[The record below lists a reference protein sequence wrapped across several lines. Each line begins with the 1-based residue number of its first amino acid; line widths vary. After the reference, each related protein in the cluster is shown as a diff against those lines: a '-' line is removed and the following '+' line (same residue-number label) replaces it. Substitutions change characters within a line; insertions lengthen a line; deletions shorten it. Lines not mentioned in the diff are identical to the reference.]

1 MTAIVVLHSYRG
13 GTGKTNIAA
22 NLAVALFRRGRRVAI
37 VDTDLHSPG
46 LHVPFAVDSAGGFT
60 LNDFLWGRCAI
71 ADAAA
76 DVAPAVRA
84 LLPAAAQPA
93 GAGLAFVPASARSG
107 DIARILKEGYEV
119 ELLNDGLAALCESL
133 ALDYLLID
141 THPGLNEE
149 TLLSFA
155 IADTALV
162 LLRPDY
168 QDYQGTAV
176 TLELARRLSV
186 PRLMLAVNKV
196 HPDLDAATLS
206 ERIAATYDV
215 PVAALFRLADELVR
229 LGSAGLVGLLQP
241 SSPFSLEIERLA
253 SVVDG

>member
-13 GTGKTNIAA
+13 GTGKTNVAA
-22 NLAVALFRRGRRVAI
+22 NLAVALFRRGRRVAV
-37 VDTDLHSPG
+37 VDADLHSPG
-46 LHVPFAVDSAGGFT
+46 LHVPFALDPAGVPT

-71 ADAAA
+71 RDAAA
-76 DVAPAVRA
+76 DVAPNVRA
-84 LLPAAAQPA
+84 ALASGERPA
-93 GAGLAFVPASARSG
+93 GACLAFVPASVRAG

-119 ELLNDGLAALCESL
+119 ELLNDGLAALCEAL
-133 ALDYLLID
+133 ALDYLVID

-196 HPDLDAATLS
+196 HPDIDAAALS

-229 LGSAGLVGLLQP
+229 LGSAGIVALLQP
-241 SSPFSLEIERLA
+241 ASPFALEIERLA
-253 SVVDG
+253 TIVDG